1 MLNPKDLELL
11 DSEEGCKELDPAF
24 VEEFSNGKGDD
35 EDGDNTDI
43 Q

>member
-1 MLNPKDLELL
+1 MLNPKDLECL
-11 DSEEGCKELDPAF
+11 DDEKYEDLDPAF

-35 EDGDNTDI
+35 EDGSNTDI